1 MPLIADDLSRDNELC
16 GTVVTGEWLIRDRQY
31 VSVLYLVC
39 GTRAVVLSDYRGEL
53 AEDLR
58 AGTGLLTNLLLT
70 LTAFNQL

>member
-16 GTVVTGEWLIRDRQY
+16 GTVVTGEWLIRDRH

-39 GTRAVVLSDYRGEL
+39 GTRAVVLRDYRGEL

>member
-1 MPLIADDLSRDNELC
+1 MANP
-16 GTVVTGEWLIRDRQY
+16 GPTVCERV
-31 VSVLYLVC
+31 VFVC
-39 GTRAVVLSDYRGEL
+39 GTRAVVLRDYRGEL

>member
-16 GTVVTGEWLIRDRQY
+16 STVVTGEWLIRDRQY

-39 GTRAVVLSDYRGEL
+39 GTRAVVLRDCRGGL
-53 AEDLR
+53 AEGLR

>member
-1 MPLIADDLSRDNELC
+1 MANPGSTVCERVVFGMRYSC
-16 GTVVTGEWLIRDRQY
+16 GSLR
-31 VSVLYLVC
+31 
-39 GTRAVVLSDYRGEL
+39 DYRGEL